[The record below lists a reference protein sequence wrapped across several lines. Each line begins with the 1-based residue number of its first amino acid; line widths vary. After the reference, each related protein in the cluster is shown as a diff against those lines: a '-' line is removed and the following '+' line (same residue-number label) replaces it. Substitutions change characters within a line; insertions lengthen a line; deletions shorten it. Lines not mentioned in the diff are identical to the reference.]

1 MTIYLNIFKNINI
14 YKKYIQM
21 TNKYEYKNY
30 LIRKLTSTELKL
42 SQLDETYRDN
52 CGLYDN
58 SIKMKIYS
66 KMIENKKYARL
77 MKKINLYQ
85 IELMDLESKYEYKE

>member
-1 MTIYLNIFKNINI
+1 MI
-14 YKKYIQM
+14 
-21 TNKYEYKNY
+21 NKYEYKNY

-42 SQLDETYRDN
+42 LKLDEEYRNQCD
-52 CGLYDN
+52 LYDA

-66 KMIENKKYARL
+66 EMIENKKYARL

-85 IELMDLESKYEYKE
+85 VELMDLESKYEYKE

>member
-1 MTIYLNIFKNINI
+1 ML
-14 YKKYIQM
+14 
-21 TNKYEYKNY
+21 NKYEYKNF

-42 SQLDETYRDN
+42 SQLDEEYRNQCD
-52 CGLYDN
+52 LFDD

-66 KMIENKKYARL
+66 GMIENIKYARL

-85 IELMDLESKYEYKE
+85 IELMDLESKYGYKE